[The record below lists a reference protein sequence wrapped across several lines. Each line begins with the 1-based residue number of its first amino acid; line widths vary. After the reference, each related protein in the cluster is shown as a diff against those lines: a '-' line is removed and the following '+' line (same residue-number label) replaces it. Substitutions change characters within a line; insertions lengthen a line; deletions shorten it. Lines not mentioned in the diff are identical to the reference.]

1 MPEGVLK
8 FGNHD
13 SQADLKVGLYDQ
25 LLNVGLYDQRLF

>member
-13 SQADLKVGLYDQ
+13 SQADLT
-25 LLNVGLYDQRLF
+25 VGLYDQRLF